1 MFLLYLSS
9 VACYFCGGYSQD
21 VCQKKFFI
29 TFAFVGHCC
38 YTYILMHKQKSKY
51 MSVVVSVAVSADGY
65 MDDMTSKRLILS
77 TPEDWAEVYRLRA
90 EADAIII
97 GAQTLR
103 NDNPSLCAK
112 SEELKGQ
119 RIARGE
125 SAEPRRVVICGRGAI
140 SPELKIFHSGEEP
153 PLLFS
158 LVERPELSSVAEVV
172 VAENIDAPYIVTEL
186 EKRGLCR
193 LFVEGGAQVLKM
205 FFESKLVDRIRVACN
220 PAVIVDDA
228 NAPQLNLPEWV
239 GELECTKEMFGAME
253 VKTYINTKNRDADE
267 DRKMMER
274 AIEVSR
280 LSPPADTCYR
290 VGAVIVTAKGEV
302 IDGYTHETS
311 PTHHAEQA
319 AISKALKQGLNLR
332 GATIYS
338 SIEPCSK
345 RVSEPK
351 SCSELIIEHGFARI
365 IFALYEP
372 SVFVCCQGANNLRK
386 AGITVEYLDGFSSA
400 VREIN
405 AHVIK

>member
-1 MFLLYLSS
+1 
-9 VACYFCGGYSQD
+9 
-21 VCQKKFFI
+21 
-29 TFAFVGHCC
+29 
-38 YTYILMHKQKSKY
+38 
-51 MSVVVSVAVSADGY
+51 MSVVISVAISADGY
-65 MDDMTSKRLILS
+65 IDDMTPKRLVLS

-90 EADAIII
+90 EADVIVI

-103 NDNPSLCAK
+103 NDNPSLCGK
-112 SEELKGQ
+112 SEEVKAQ
-119 RIARGE
+119 REAQGR
-125 SAEPRRVVICGRGAI
+125 SREPRRVVICGGGAI
-140 SPELKIFHSGEEP
+140 SPDLKIFHSGEET

-158 LVERPELSSVAEVV
+158 LVERPELSDVAEVV
-172 VAENIDAPYIVTEL
+172 VSDYIDAAYIITEL
-186 EKRGLCR
+186 EKRGSCR

-205 FFESKLVDRIRVACN
+205 FFESRLVDSVRVACN
-220 PAVIVDDA
+220 PAIEVNDP
-228 NAPQLNLPEWV
+228 NAPRLNLPEWV
-239 GELECTKEMFGAME
+239 GELGYSEANFGGME
-253 VKTYINTKNRDADE
+253 VKTYINTKNRDASE

-302 IDGYTHETS
+302 VDGFTHETS
-311 PTHHAEQA
+311 TTHHAEQA
-319 AISKALKQGLNLR
+319 AISKALAQGLNLR

-351 SCSELIIEHGFARI
+351 SCSELLVEHGFARV

-372 SVFVCCQGANNLRK
+372 SVFVCCQGAYNLRK
-386 AGITVEYLDGFSSA
+386 AGAEVEYLDGFSDV

-405 AHVIK
+405 AHVIQ